1 MSPEQPV
8 LCIPVVH
15 VSEPITRYCV
25 SQGARRSTTALVLP
39 AATAKTKREL
49 RCSPA
54 AGGLPILPTTGLS
67 LLPRHWLRYG
77 IVTRC
82 FATFHP
88 VVVVVV
94 VAVVV
99 E

>member
-1 MSPEQPV
+1 MHPHIYLNEA
-8 LCIPVVH
+8 
-15 VSEPITRYCV
+15 ITSSGV
-25 SQGARRSTTALVLP
+25 AFLQEARKSTTALVLP
-39 AATAKTKREL
+39 AATVRMKHEL

-54 AGGLPILPTTGLS
+54 AEGPPILLTTGLS

-77 IVTRC
+77 IDSLH

-88 VVVVVV
+88 VVV
-94 VAVVV
+94 AV